1 MVYNHTVLTYSYS
14 INNHTAHETP
24 RLWMKTTLVLFWSQ
38 QEFPLGCVI
47 KHPNSHGNC
56 GRMASV
62 QAQCMLGYAE
72 KRDGSF
78 HTHTHKI
85 NKSQHVS
92 HYIIRII
99 VKNTQYLTSRGSF
112 KNTLKIHDFGDQS
125 RLTIQ
130 NKTNN
135 SF

>member
-1 MVYNHTVLTYSYS
+1 MAYNHTVLTYSYS

-24 RLWMKTTLVLFWSQ
+24 RLNEDDSCSVLTST
-38 QEFPLGCVI
+38 GVSTRVC
-47 KHPNSHGNC
+47 N
-56 GRMASV
+56 
-62 QAQCMLGYAE
+62 QAPKFSWKLW
-72 KRDGSF
+72 KDGFGSSPVHAGIRREERRQF
-78 HTHTHKI
+78 SHTHTHKI

-92 HYIIRII
+92 HYIIRIV